1 MLCVL
6 LFVDTYCIVT
16 SMLTTIEI
24 SRPLSFR
31 EVIAHWPTTRAFAR
45 DAGCSPT
52 LVRQWRHRDSVPAH
66 YWPRIVEG
74 AGRRGIVSVDLR
86 LLAQL
91 AAKRRTA
98 DSVVRP

>member
-1 MLCVL
+1 
-6 LFVDTYCIVT
+6 
-16 SMLTTIEI
+16 MLTTVEI
-24 SRPLSFR
+24 TQLPSFR
-31 EVIAHWPTTRAFAR
+31 DVIARWPTTRAFAR

-74 AGRRGIVSVDLR
+74 AARRGIVLVDLR

-91 AAKRRTA
+91 AVRRRVPVA
-98 DSVVRP
+98 GVRA